1 MNLKP
6 GKCHFISIGKDSHG
20 EDVFYYHNY
29 TLKNCN
35 EEKILGIIIDR
46 KLTFRQCIKKYVVK
60 QVKLRLSH
68 WDVLPKKVK

>member
-35 EEKILGIIIDR
+35 EEKILGIIIER
-46 KLTFRQCIKKYVVK
+46 IKKYVVK